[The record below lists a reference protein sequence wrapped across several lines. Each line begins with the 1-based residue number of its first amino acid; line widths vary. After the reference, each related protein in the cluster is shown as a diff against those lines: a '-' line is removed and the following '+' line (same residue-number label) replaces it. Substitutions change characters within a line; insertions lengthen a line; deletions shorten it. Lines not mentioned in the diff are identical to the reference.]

1 MGEVPGGRDAR
12 RWLIDGRV
20 QGVGFRW
27 HMRLE
32 ARALG
37 LAGWVRN
44 LDDGRVEA
52 HAEGSARALD
62 ELEGWLGRGP
72 SGAAVEDVERLDAA
86 LEGGRSF
93 EIR

>member
-1 MGEVPGGRDAR
+1 MGEIPGVRAAR

-37 LAGWVRN
+37 LVGWVRN

-52 HAEGSARALD
+52 HAEGGARALE

-72 SGAAVEDVERLDAA
+72 SGAVVEDVQRFDAVP
-86 LEGGRSF
+86 EGVRSF